1 MSLAGVTDMRQVNLS
16 QETKLRSTH
25 RSEHIEEVLLGCP
38 PVTAGGCSMGLLR
51 LRLGNDVAI
60 RVSLVGH
67 PDRMLRNISTRKS
80 AS

>member
-1 MSLAGVTDMRQVNLS
+1 
-16 QETKLRSTH
+16 
-25 RSEHIEEVLLGCP
+25 
-38 PVTAGGCSMGLLR
+38 MGLLR

-80 AS
+80 ARVRRSSIMPAIGLCSYSDLRAPPGVGVLPFIDASARHSIA